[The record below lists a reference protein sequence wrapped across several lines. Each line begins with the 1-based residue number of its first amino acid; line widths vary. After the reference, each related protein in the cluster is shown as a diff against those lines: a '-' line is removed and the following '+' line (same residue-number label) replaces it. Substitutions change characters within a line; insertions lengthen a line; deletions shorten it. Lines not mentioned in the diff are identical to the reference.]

1 MKTTAQA
8 LTWADRRY
16 RSLKTEYDTWLPKW
30 RSIQRYIAFT
40 RGKGLD
46 IANDK
51 TDANN
56 GRRKDKDVV
65 LPVGQQAAVI
75 CQNGMASGITPRS
88 RPWFALEPKYK
99 DMVETGPAKRWFYQS
114 TLVVRDILLKSNFYQ
129 VARDS
134 FGELP
139 CFGTSAFSYLPDRE
153 DIITFIPYTVGEYM
167 IAADA
172 RGRVDT
178 FYRESWWTAAQLEK
192 EFGRIGL
199 PEDILKKLDEGSTEE
214 RYCVGNL
221 VERNDYTIPFAA
233 YLEFPFRSLYFRKAA
248 TGMSTVTPLEANGF
262 LFIRGFKRF
271 PIACPRWS
279 AVGGSAYG
287 TGPGEMALGDVMQV
301 QAMEKKSLK
310 AIDKQ
315 IDPPLIANSSSGIE
329 EINSLPGGI
338 TYSTDLTG
346 QPGLRPLYQ
355 VQTDINGI
363 EMKIQ
368 NATARIG
375 KAFHTDLFLALQETS
390 DAKRMTATEAALR
403 NDERLSQLGPVLE
416 SLDTEMLSLV
426 IEATV
431 EYAAD
436 RKLLPEP
443 PQEVID
449 MMMERGGFEYEIS
462 YTGVLAQAQKAY
474 GKTASIERVLGFATQ
489 LASASPDAM
498 IKLDTDQMLDEYADA
513 TGAPPTV
520 TRSDAEVSAI
530 RQAQAEAAQQQQM
543 QEQQMA
549 SAQQAQQYSGA
560 AVNLAKAAQMGV
572 Q

>member
-1 MKTTAQA
+1 
-8 LTWADRRY
+8 
-16 RSLKTEYDTWLPKW
+16 
-30 RSIQRYIAFT
+30 
-40 RGKGLD
+40 
-46 IANDK
+46 
-51 TDANN
+51 
-56 GRRKDKDVV
+56 
-65 LPVGQQAAVI
+65 
-75 CQNGMASGITPRS
+75 
-88 RPWFALEPKYK
+88 
-99 DMVETGPAKRWFYQS
+99 
-114 TLVVRDILLKSNFYQ
+114 
-129 VARDS
+129 
-134 FGELP
+134 
-139 CFGTSAFSYLPDRE
+139 
-153 DIITFIPYTVGEYM
+153 
-167 IAADA
+167 
-172 RGRVDT
+172 
-178 FYRESWWTAAQLEK
+178 
-192 EFGRIGL
+192 
-199 PEDILKKLDEGSTEE
+199 
-214 RYCVGNL
+214 
-221 VERNDYTIPFAA
+221 
-233 YLEFPFRSLYFRKAA
+233 
-248 TGMSTVTPLEANGF
+248 
-262 LFIRGFKRF
+262 
-271 PIACPRWS
+271 
-279 AVGGSAYG
+279 
-287 TGPGEMALGDVMQV
+287 
-301 QAMEKKSLK
+301 
-310 AIDKQ
+310 
-315 IDPPLIANSSSGIE
+315 
-329 EINSLPGGI
+329 
-338 TYSTDLTG
+338 
-346 QPGLRPLYQ
+346 
-355 VQTDINGI
+355 
-363 EMKIQ
+363 MKIQ